1 MLLLFLL
8 LDFVCALLLVD
19 ALLRLDDAF
28 PRLLGG
34 AGCLLRLVVL
44 LVLLRFDA
52 DALLLSLVL
61 VCVFGLCPDESLS
74 DAVSA

>member
-19 ALLRLDDAF
+19 VLLRLDDAF

-44 LVLLRFDA
+44 LVLVLLRFDA
-52 DALLLSLVL
+52 DALFLSLVL
-61 VCVFGLCPDESLS
+61 VCVFGLC
-74 DAVSA
+74 

>member
-8 LDFVCALLLVD
+8 LDFACALLLAD

-34 AGCLLRLVVL
+34 AGCLLRRVVL
-44 LVLLRFDA
+44 LLLLLLRFDA
-52 DALLLSLVL
+52 DALFLSLLL
-61 VCVFGLCPDESLS
+61 VCVLVLC
-74 DAVSA
+74 

>member
-8 LDFVCALLLVD
+8 LGLACALLVLVD
-19 ALLRLDDAF
+19 ALLRLDDAL

-34 AGCLLRLVVL
+34 AGCLLRRT
-44 LVLLRFDA
+44 VLLRFDA
-52 DALLLSLVL
+52 DTLLLSLVL
-61 VCVFGLCPDESLS
+61 VCVFTLCSDESLL

>member
-8 LDFVCALLLVD
+8 LDFVWALLLAD

-34 AGCLLRLVVL
+34 AGCLLRRVVL
-44 LVLLRFDA
+44 LLLLRFDA
-52 DALLLSLVL
+52 DALFLSLVL
-61 VCVFGLCPDESLS
+61 VCVLVLC
-74 DAVSA
+74 

>member
-19 ALLRLDDAF
+19 VLLRLDDAF

-44 LVLLRFDA
+44 LVLLLLRFDA

-61 VCVFGLCPDESLS
+61 VCVFGLC
-74 DAVSA
+74 